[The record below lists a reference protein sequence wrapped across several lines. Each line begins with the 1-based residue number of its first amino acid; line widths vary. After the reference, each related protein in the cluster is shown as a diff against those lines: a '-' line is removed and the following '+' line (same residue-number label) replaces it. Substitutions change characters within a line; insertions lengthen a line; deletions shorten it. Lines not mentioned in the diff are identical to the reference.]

1 MTQAYVQRRSWPFI
15 QLHLRRL
22 LEIFARFSL
31 PQLIKRKL
39 DALASISKHDKFKE
53 MRSFLMLLIKSEL
66 IHPAMFSKFL
76 AQKKKTFDH
85 LV

>member
-1 MTQAYVQRRSWPFI
+1 MFKDALGHSFK
-15 QLHLRRL
+15 RRL

-76 AQKKKTFDH
+76 AQKKKNI
-85 LV
+85 